1 VTLLDGDLVRKN
13 LSSEL
18 GFSKEHRDINIRRIG
33 FVASEITKNGGIA
46 HLRPDRPLRRGRKE
60 VREMIEPSGGF
71 VLVHVSTPLEVCER
85 ATARASTPRPGAGI
99 SDPSRSSP
107 ASPTPTRSR
116 TTMVVFS
123 VVFGRLA
130 GIPSDGVPYPVFAY
144 AALVPWALFADGFSQ
159 AATSLVA
166 NGNLVRKVYFPRLVL
181 PLAGV
186 LTSLIDFA
194 PAFAVLLAMMLFY
207 GIAPTTGAVWLP
219 ALLLLALVSALG
231 VGLWLAAIAVRFR
244 DVRHAVPFLRQL
256 WLFATPIA
264 YPASLLDE
272 PWRTIYGLNPMAG
285 VVEGFRR
292 TLLGTETAA
301 GPMVLV
307 SAGVAVVLLVSGAYF
322 FRRTERQMADL
333 L

>member
-1 VTLLDGDLVRKN
+1 MGDNPRRMNDFRAAPGAVAGAARPPLVLAPSR
-13 LSSEL
+13 
-18 GFSKEHRDINIRRIG
+18 GW
-33 FVASEITKNGGIA
+33 V
-46 HLRPDRPLRRGRKE
+46 PLRLRELWEYRGIVWFLVWRDWK
-60 VREMIEPSGGF
+60 VRYKQ
-71 VLVHVSTPLEVCER
+71 
-85 ATARASTPRPGAGI
+85 TALGAGWAVI
-99 SDPSRSSP
+99 QPF
-107 ASPTPTRSR
+107 

-272 PWRTIYGLNPMAG
+272 PWRTIFGLNPMAG

-301 GPMVLV
+301 GPMMLV

>member
-1 VTLLDGDLVRKN
+1 MNDFRAAPGAVAGAARPPLVLAPSR
-13 LSSEL
+13 
-18 GFSKEHRDINIRRIG
+18 GW
-33 FVASEITKNGGIA
+33 V
-46 HLRPDRPLRRGRKE
+46 PLRLRELWEYRGIVWFLVWRDWK
-60 VREMIEPSGGF
+60 VRYKQ
-71 VLVHVSTPLEVCER
+71 
-85 ATARASTPRPGAGI
+85 TALGAGWAVI
-99 SDPSRSSP
+99 QPF
-107 ASPTPTRSR
+107 

-307 SAGVAVVLLVSGAYF
+307 SGGVAVVLLVSGAYF